1 MSWRLPKR
9 PGFNERIVENPSE
22 RRCSLLY
29 SSKAATEAQRQETSR
44 QPRQAPGECSLAQGS
59 PATADTW
66 ELRAGNSSRNQRL
79 RRAPSQ
85 DRRAATPGGHPTNP
99 EFRAATPGRRG
110 RLSLVGLWR
119 ITPWRQNCA
128 EKLQ

>member
-29 SSKAATEAQRQETSR
+29 SSKAATEAKRQETSR

-79 RRAPSQ
+79 RRAPFQ
-85 DRRAATPGGHPTNP
+85 DR
-99 EFRAATPGRRG
+99 RAATPGRRG

-119 ITPWRQNCA
+119 ITSWRQNCA